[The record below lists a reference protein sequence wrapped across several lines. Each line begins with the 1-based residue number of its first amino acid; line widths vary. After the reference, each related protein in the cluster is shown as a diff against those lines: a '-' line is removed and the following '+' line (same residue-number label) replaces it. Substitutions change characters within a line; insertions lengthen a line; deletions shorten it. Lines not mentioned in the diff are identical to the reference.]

1 MQIVKS
7 VLLHHCYDD
16 FRSGSFVTYSAIDN
30 SLAHLTFGIKHYQ
43 TSGFLNLISF
53 SRPMRPNHLNDKYYV
68 VEYYPQGND
77 LKMEYM
83 IIVH

>member
-1 MQIVKS
+1 MIG
-7 VLLHHCYDD
+7 LPP
-16 FRSGSFVTYSAIDN
+16 
-30 SLAHLTFGIKHYQ
+30 LTFGNMHYQ
-43 TSGFLNLISF
+43 TSGLLELIRF
-53 SRPMRPNHLNDKYYV
+53 SHPNRPNHLNDKYYV